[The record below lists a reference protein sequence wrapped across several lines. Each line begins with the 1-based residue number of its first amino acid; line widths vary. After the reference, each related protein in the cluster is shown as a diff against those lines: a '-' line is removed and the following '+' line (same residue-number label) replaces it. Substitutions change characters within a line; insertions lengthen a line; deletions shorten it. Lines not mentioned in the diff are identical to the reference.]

1 MKTSSLLKT
10 RKLFGAMVVAVLL
23 LFMSGSG
30 SVVSAQG
37 VDAATVKEWREAA
50 ERGSAWAQYNLGLM
64 YDSGDGVAEDD
75 EQAMKWYQKA
85 AEQGLADAQNNLG
98 GMYINGE
105 GVAEDD
111 VEAVKWFRKAAE
123 QGNAE
128 AQLGLGVMYANGRGV
143 PQNEVLA
150 HRWWNLAGAQGH
162 TIARKNMELIANYMT
177 KEQIADA
184 QRMAREWQVKHSGQG
199 EE

>member
-1 MKTSSLLKT
+1 MPTYRTQGKRSLNFL
-10 RKLFGAMVVAVLL
+10 
-23 LFMSGSG
+23 
-30 SVVSAQG
+30 SA
-37 VDAATVKEWREAA
+37 
-50 ERGSAWAQYNLGLM
+50 
-64 YDSGDGVAEDD
+64 
-75 EQAMKWYQKA
+75 
-85 AEQGLADAQNNLG
+85 
-98 GMYINGE
+98 
-105 GVAEDD
+105 DD